1 MGMTEKVLWKVY
13 AGVLGAASTLIAQK
27 VVTKVWEMSTGDE
40 PPDPNDPDTPLTKA
54 LIWATASGLGVGISQ
69 LVMNRFM
76 QKRWLSNMGS
86 KSPTRRFNNLDFSKK

>member
-40 PPDPNDPDTPLTKA
+40 PPDPYDPDTPLVKA
-54 LIWATASGLGVGISQ
+54 LIWATASGLGVGVTQ

-76 QKRWLSNMGS
+76 QQRWVSSMGHKAPS
-86 KSPTRRFNNLDFSKK
+86 MQNDKQGIFKK

>member
-69 LVMNRFM
+69 LIMNRFM
-76 QKRWLSNMGS
+76 QKRWLSSMGN
-86 KSPTRRFNNLDFSKK
+86 KAPAGLVNKLDFSRK

>member
-1 MGMTEKVLWKVY
+1 MEGQPMGMTEKVLWKVY

-40 PPDPNDPDTPLTKA
+40 PPDPNDPDTPLIKA
-54 LIWATASGLGVGISQ
+54 VIWATASGLGIGISQ

-76 QKRWLSNMGS
+76 QKRWLASMGH
-86 KSPTRRFNNLDFSKK
+86 KAPIN

>member
-13 AGVLGAASTLIAQK
+13 AGVLGAVSTLIAQK
-27 VVTKVWEMSTGDE
+27 VVTKVWEMSTGDQ
-40 PPDPNDPDTPLTKA
+40 PPDPNDPDTPITKA

-76 QKRWLSNMGS
+76 QKRWIASMGHKAPATQSN
-86 KSPTRRFNNLDFSKK
+86 KLDISKK